1 MHVESIQNELVNTYE
16 DLILERDEL
25 ECECDALEVLYQKEF
40 GQEIINI
47 FKEEVECIK
56 LKKIIT
62 MLQIKINKEEK
73 VNLLEIDNKIIS
85 EMNYYQQLINQK
97 IEHFEGC
104 NASKRISDSEA
115 REVKK
120 LYREIA
126 KVIHPDSGIQI
137 IDNDLEIKN
146 IWDKVYISYRKNDLK
161 GIREASVLLNKLLK
175 NIDKTQLIICYDR
188 DITELI
194 EELNDEIS
202 DIKNNIPYTY
212 SEWIYDEE
220 EVVKKHEENL
230 KMFDSYKD
238 YKIRLND
245 MIDLLK
251 KEAIKNE

>member
-40 GQEIINI
+40 GQEVINL

-62 MLQIKINKEEK
+62 ILQTKINKGEK
-73 VNLLEIDNKIIS
+73 VTSLEIDNKIAA

-97 IEHFEGC
+97 IEHLEGC
-104 NASKRISDSEA
+104 NAAKKISDSEA

-126 KVIHPDSGIQI
+126 KVIHPDSGVQI

-146 IWDKVYISYRKNDLK
+146 IWDKAYISYRKNDLK

-175 NIDKTQLIICYDR
+175 NIDKTLLIKCYDR

-212 SEWIYDEE
+212 SEWIHNEKE
-220 EVVKKHEENL
+220 IAKKHEENL
-230 KMFDSYKD
+230 KTFDSYKD